1 MREATG
7 AREAGE
13 SRGDASS
20 PDRRLTDRGTADSL
34 LPVTHL
40 TDTHLH
46 LWDRSGGGYGW
57 LEGAPEALRRDARW
71 DEVAPQ
77 HAALGTTRVVLVQAD
92 DTLEDTRAMQVSAER
107 IESLPGSVDQ
117 VDVVAWLPLAD
128 PVRTAALLDDA
139 AAMRRVVGVR
149 HLVHDD
155 PDPGFLDRPEVRES
169 LALLAGRGLPLDV
182 PDAFPRHL
190 DQAKRLA
197 GEVDDLVVVLDHL
210 GKPPLGD
217 APEMARWE
225 QALRGFAGRATTVAK
240 LSGLSTSGQGYA
252 AVEDLRAAVDLA
264 LDLFGPERLMFGSDW
279 PIAPVPF
286 DLGSGTGDLL
296 ALLAELPDADR
307 ELVLHGTAERV
318 YRRAADDRPWPSLS
332 L

>member
-1 MREATG
+1 MREAAQARRTG
-7 AREAGE
+7 AHLL
-13 SRGDASS
+13 D
-20 PDRRLTDRGTADSL
+20 TAPSDIR
-34 LPVTHL
+34 L

-71 DEVAPQ
+71 EEVAPQ
-77 HAALGTTRVVLVQAD
+77 HGALGTTRVVLVQAD
-92 DTLEDTRAMQVSAER
+92 DTLEDTRAMLDAAELV
-107 IESLPGSVDQ
+107 EAHAEAGQGSVDR

-128 PVRTAALLDDA
+128 PVDTATMLDDA
-139 AAMRRVVGVR
+139 AMMRRVVGVR

-155 PDPGFLDRPEVRES
+155 PDPGFLDRPAVRGS

-182 PDAFPRHL
+182 PDAYPRHL
-190 DQAKRLA
+190 DQATRLA

-217 APEMARWE
+217 AREMARWE
-225 QALRGFAGRATTVAK
+225 QALRGFAGCGTTVAK

-286 DLGSGTGDLL
+286 DLRSGTGDLL
-296 ALLAELPDADR
+296 ALLTELPVEDR

-318 YRRAADDRPWPSLS
+318 YRRAADDRP
-332 L
+332 

>member
-1 MREATG
+1 MTDTG
-7 AREAGE
+7 I
-13 SRGDASS
+13 
-20 PDRRLTDRGTADSL
+20 
-34 LPVTHL
+34 

-57 LEGAPEALRRDARW
+57 LGGAPEALRRDARW
-71 DEVAPQ
+71 EEVAPQ
-77 HAALGTTRVVLVQAD
+77 QVALGTTRVVLVQAD
-92 DTLEDTRAMQVSAER
+92 DTLADTRALQDSAAR
-107 IESLPGSVDQ
+107 IDTLPGSVDQ

-128 PVRTAALLDDA
+128 PVATATLLDDA

-169 LALLAGRGLPLDV
+169 LTLLAGHGVPLDV

-190 DQAKRLA
+190 DQATRLA
-197 GEVDDLVVVLDHL
+197 DEVDSLVVVLDHL

-217 APEMARWE
+217 SRDLPRWE
-225 QALRGFAGRATTVAK
+225 ESLRAFAARGTTIAK
-240 LSGLSTSGQGYA
+240 LSGLATSGQGYSA
-252 AVEDLRAAVDLA
+252 GADLRRAVDLA
-264 LDLFGPERLMFGSDW
+264 LELFGPERLMYGSDW

-296 ALLAELPDADR
+296 ALLADLPAADR
-307 ELVLHGTAERV
+307 EQILHGTAARV
-318 YRRAADDRPWPSLS
+318 YRRAADGGR
-332 L
+332 

>member
-1 MREATG
+1 MP
-7 AREAGE
+7 EAG
-13 SRGDASS
+13 AF
-20 PDRRLTDRGTADSL
+20 RRTVTPLTK
-34 LPVTHL
+34 PHI

-46 LWDRSGGGYGW
+46 LWDRSGGGYRW
-57 LEGAPEALRRDARW
+57 LDSASEGLRRDARW
-71 DEVAPQ
+71 EDVEQQ
-77 HAALGTTRVVLVQAD
+77 HGALGTTRVVLVQAD
-92 DTLEDTRAMQVSAER
+92 DTLEDTRAMHVSAER
-107 IESLPGSVDQ
+107 IEALFEAQQGSVCR
-117 VDVVAWLPLAD
+117 VDIVAWLPLDD
-128 PVRTAALLDDA
+128 PVRTATLLDDV

-190 DQAKRLA
+190 DQATCLS
-197 GEVDDLVVVLDHL
+197 GEIEGLVVVLDHL

-217 APEMARWE
+217 AREMVRWE
-225 QALRGFAGRATTVAK
+225 RALRGFAGHGTTVAK

-252 AVEDLRAAVDLA
+252 AGEDLRAAVDLA
-264 LDLFGPERLMFGSDW
+264 LNLFGPERLMFGSDW

-296 ALLAELPDADR
+296 ALLAELPVADR

-318 YRRAADDRPWPSLS
+318 YRRAASDKH
-332 L
+332 